1 MELFTINHLN
11 FAYPEQEKN
20 AISDLTLSV
29 RPGEFLV
36 LCGPSGCGKSTLLRQ
51 LKTVLA
57 PHGRRSGEILFDG
70 RNLDSLDQ
78 REQAEKIGFVQQS
91 PENQIATDKVWH
103 ELAFGLESL
112 GYDTPTIRRRVAE
125 MASFFGI
132 QTWFYKS
139 VTELSGGQ
147 KQLLNLA
154 SVMVLQPKVLILD
167 DSTSAVDTATD
178 AKIRQAFRQDLPGTT
193 KLIVAQR
200 VTSVMDAD
208 LILVMD
214 DGAVAAQGTHEE
226 LMKTCEIYREVYES
240 QQEGVSI
247 GG

>member
-1 MELFTINHLN
+1 MEVFTIRNLT
-11 FAYPEQEKN
+11 FAYPEQEKH
-20 AISDLTLSV
+20 ALSDLTLSV
-29 RPGEFLV
+29 QPGEFLV

-57 PHGRRSGEILFDG
+57 PHGRRSGEILFEG

-78 REQAEKIGFVQQS
+78 REQAETIGFVQQS

-132 QTWFYKS
+132 QTWFYKP

-167 DSTSAVDTATD
+167 RKED
-178 AKIRQAFRQDLPGTT
+178 RQWKSLQSET
-193 KLIVAQR
+193 
-200 VTSVMDAD
+200 
-208 LILVMD
+208 
-214 DGAVAAQGTHEE
+214 
-226 LMKTCEIYREVYES
+226 
-240 QQEGVSI
+240 
-247 GG
+247 

>member
-1 MELFTINHLN
+1 MELFTINHLS
-11 FAYPEQEKN
+11 FAYPEQEKQ

-70 RNLDSLDQ
+70 KKLDELSQ
-78 REQAEKIGFVQQS
+78 REQAETIGFVQQS

-125 MASFFGI
+125 MAAFFGMEP
-132 QTWFYKS
+132 WFRQK
-139 VTELSGGQ
+139 TCELSGGQ
-147 KQLLNLA
+147 KQLLNMASALA
-154 SVMVLQPKVLILD
+154 MNPKILILD
-167 DSTSAVDTATD
+167 DSSSALDFATD
-178 AKIRQAFRQDLPGTT
+178 AKLRKAIASIKD
-193 KLIVAQR
+193 
-200 VTSVMDAD
+200 TSVIIVSQRTSSIKHAD
-208 LILVMD
+208 VIAVLD
-214 DGAVAAQGTHEE
+214 DGRLAGLGTHSE
-226 LMKTCEIYREVYES
+226 LLENCPVYKEIYDS
-240 QQEGVSI
+240 QYKKAGEEK
-247 GG
+247 